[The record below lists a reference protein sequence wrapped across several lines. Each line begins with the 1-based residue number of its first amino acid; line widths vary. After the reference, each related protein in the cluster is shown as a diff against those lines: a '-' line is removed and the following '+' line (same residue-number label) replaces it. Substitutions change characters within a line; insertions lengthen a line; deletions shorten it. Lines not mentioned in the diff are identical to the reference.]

1 MTSSEKNSL
10 GFSQELRLLKAQE
23 YSFVFE
29 KPIRL
34 GNRAFTVLAR
44 KNDRQT
50 PRLGM
55 AIAKKQVKLA
65 VNRNLIKR
73 KVRESFRIRQH
84 QLPAFD
90 FVVMV
95 KRSINELNK
104 QEIDSAL
111 QHIWRKARK
120 LCENC

>member
-1 MTSSEKNSL
+1 MRSSTEDSF
-10 GFSQELRLLKAQE
+10 GFSQELRLLKAKDF
-23 YSFVFE
+23 SFVFE
-29 KPIRL
+29 NPVRL

-44 KNDRQT
+44 KNDRSH

-55 AIAKKQVKLA
+55 AIAKKHVKLA
-65 VNRNLIKR
+65 VARNLIKR

-95 KRSINELNK
+95 KRSINEMEK